1 MSNMG
6 KAICEAL
13 MYRYKDLE
21 ARCERIDH
29 DIKVKARGSRNKDI
43 YEVYDEIMRLT
54 NEKIACI
61 NAKVII
67 DDALDRMLCTTE
79 IRAQLNKED
88 DDIGQGSE
96 RTERKKQKLAQ
107 VILDKYGV
115 PKLLDLICDSQ
126 WLMNEVG
133 RRKRRLDRQERE
145 NNTQT

>member
-43 YEVYDEIMRLT
+43 FEVYDEIMRLT

-115 PKLLDLICDSQ
+115 PKLLDFICDSQ